1 MASRRGKGKHRGTKA
16 GNLKNANMD
25 TAAAPCYSRFQL
37 WTFAASKLYV
47 KPAVINDVV
56 MVAGGGGGG
65 GGGGSDDRGDDDD
78 DDGDGDGDGYADM
91 KDMTDAFFV
100 HRNV

>member
-1 MASRRGKGKHRGTKA
+1 
-16 GNLKNANMD
+16 MD

-56 MVAGGGGGG
+56 MVAAVAVVVVVAAVTIVVMMMMMMMVMVMVTG
-65 GGGGSDDRGDDDD
+65 
-78 DDGDGDGDGYADM
+78 M
-91 KDMTDAFFV
+91 QI
-100 HRNV
+100 